1 MASTIDSIQR
11 FFGKKTPEELVKKWR
26 QDIRAQERA
35 LERQLRGIEGEEL
48 KVKKSLKA
56 LAKRGDKKAC
66 MTLAKELVRSKR
78 HKERLYTSKAQLN
91 SIVMQLNNQLSTLKI
106 AGVLQKSSEIMKL
119 VNQVVRLPEIS
130 QAMQEMSMEMM
141 KAGIMDEMIQDTME
155 SLDDEDLEAE
165 ADEEVNKVLF
175 QVTDGLLG
183 EVGQVGAPL
192 EVPELPASEEEEEEP
207 ELDIMQKRLQAL
219 KS

>member
-1 MASTIDSIQR
+1 MRSLRRLSHLILTSHPPPSSSPLPLIPLPQ
-11 FFGKKTPEELVKKWR
+11 VKKWR

-35 LERQLRGIEGEEL
+35 LERQLRGIEAEEL

-91 SIVMQLNNQLSTLKI
+91 SIVMQLNHQLCECFFLVTATGRCRELHMGALLLFSCLIYPLMENYNDYSLATLKI

-141 KAGIMDEMIQDTME
+141 KVRTR
-155 SLDDEDLEAE
+155 
-165 ADEEVNKVLF
+165 F
-175 QVTDGLLG
+175 
-183 EVGQVGAPL
+183 
-192 EVPELPASEEEEEEP
+192 
-207 ELDIMQKRLQAL
+207 
-219 KS
+219 